1 MNRELGEFLVYQ
13 MQQKDQLECR
23 NAYTQRLP
31 NSYMQQNSAQKIELR
46 TRHKETAISKQYICL
61 ITFPSANCEKDLAYG
76 FRDILKLTGKINLLG
91 HP

>member
-31 NSYMQQNSAQKIELR
+31 NSYMQQNSARKIELR
-46 TRHKETAISKQYICL
+46 TRHMETAI
-61 ITFPSANCEKDLAYG
+61 
-76 FRDILKLTGKINLLG
+76 
-91 HP
+91 